1 MSCLMSAPT
10 SLSTEKLHRRERS
23 QLDADLRHLC
33 PACLALVW
41 TQEGGKS
48 SFSVKF
54 CSSCLS
60 PKTDAKQAWLAQRFQ
75 QCKRMNLLVS
85 LDSLM

>member
-41 TQEGGKS
+41 TQEGGK
-48 SFSVKF
+48 V
-54 CSSCLS
+54 LV
-60 PKTDAKQAWLAQRFQ
+60 
-75 QCKRMNLLVS
+75 QCEVLFIVLVAE
-85 LDSLM
+85 D